1 MEGAKM
7 LQPRFVLSVTTAG
20 IVPAAAGTPGLFA
33 TPQVQACEAGGT
45 SGGGCQAQY
54 LPLRA

>member
-1 MEGAKM
+1 M